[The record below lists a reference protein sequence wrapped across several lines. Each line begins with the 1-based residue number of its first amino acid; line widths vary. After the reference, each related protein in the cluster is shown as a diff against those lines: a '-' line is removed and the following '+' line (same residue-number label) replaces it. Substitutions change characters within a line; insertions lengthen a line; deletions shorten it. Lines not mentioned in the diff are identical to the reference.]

1 MRSYKKLISENM
13 RRMLL
18 KEYVMENTKR
28 AGFGSVNIQ
37 RTVTCTRIVLQVER
51 PGLVIGRKGSAI
63 KKMSGVIESK
73 YGQENPVIEV
83 EEVKDPA
90 LNPNIMAEKLA
101 QALERGWHFRRAGH
115 ATVRSIMGAGARGCQ
130 VVISGKLTGERHR
143 TEKFTK
149 GTIKYCGDTA
159 FRLMR
164 IGYTMA
170 KLKPG
175 VIGVTVK
182 IMPPDAKLPDDI
194 TIKEPV
200 AETAAVPAFEAAI
213 APAVEEATK
222 VAEGIP
228 EVEEKKIRE
237 LAKKAV
243 AKIKVKEEDI
253 IEPEVDILKAKVIPP
268 EEEAAE
274 EKAEEEEEKK
284 GEAKEARPHKEKEP
298 KDVGAE
304 KKEEKQ

>member
-1 MRSYKKLISENM
+1 MRSYKKLINENM

-28 AGFGSVNIQ
+28 AGFGSVSIQ

-115 ATVRSIMGAGARGCQ
+115 ATVRSIMSAGARGCQ

-159 FRLMR
+159 FMLMK
-164 IGYTMA
+164 IGFTTA

-175 VIGVTVK
+175 VLGVTVK

-200 AETAAVPAFEAAI
+200 AETVAAPSSEAVA
-213 APAVEEATK
+213 APAIEGAMKEAE
-222 VAEGIP
+222 AIP

-237 LAKKAV
+237 LAKKVA

-253 IEPEVDILKAKVIPP
+253 IEPEVDILKAKVAPP
-268 EEEAAE
+268 DEEAPE

-284 GEAKEARPHKEKEP
+284 GEAKEAKPHKEKEP
-298 KDVGAE
+298 KSIE
-304 KKEEKQ
+304 KKEEKE

>member
-1 MRSYKKLISENM
+1 MRSYKKLINENM

-63 KKMSGVIESK
+63 KRMSTVIESEF
-73 YGQENPVIEV
+73 GQENPVIEV

-115 ATVRSIMGAGARGCQ
+115 ATVRSIMTAGARGCQ

-159 FRLMR
+159 FRLMK
-164 IGYTMA
+164 IGHTTA

-175 VIGVTVK
+175 VLGITVK

-194 TIKEPV
+194 TIKEETPQV
-200 AETAAVPAFEAAI
+200 AEAAAVPA
-213 APAVEEATK
+213 VE
-222 VAEGIP
+222 VAKEG
-228 EVEEKKIRE
+228 EVLSDEEKKVLE
-237 LAKKAV
+237 LAKKA
-243 AKIKVKEEDI
+243 AKTKGIKDEVLDEEAV
-253 IEPEVDILKAKVIPP
+253 VDILKVKTPEA
-268 EEEAAE
+268 EEEPAE
-274 EKAEEEEEKK
+274 EKGEEEKKEPK
-284 GEAKEARPHKEKEP
+284 GEAKEKRHHKKEEP
-298 KDVGAE
+298 KPEAVPE
-304 KKEEKQ
+304 KKEGAE

>member
-1 MRSYKKLISENM
+1 MRSYKKLINENM

-63 KKMSGVIESK
+63 KKMSTVIESE

-83 EEVKDPA
+83 EEVRDPA

-115 ATVRSIMGAGARGCQ
+115 ATVRSIMAAGARGCQ

-159 FRLMR
+159 FMLMR
-164 IGYTMA
+164 IGFTTA

-182 IMPPDAKLPDDI
+182 IMPPDARLPDDI
-194 TIKEPV
+194 IFKDEVKPEAAKGPEVTQ
-200 AETAAVPAFEAAI
+200 AVPAVEA
-213 APAVEEATK
+213 PKVE
-222 VAEGIP
+222 AEP
-228 EVEEKKIRE
+228 EPIEEEKKARE
-237 LAKKAV
+237 LLAKKTKGKMKA
-243 AKIKVKEEDI
+243 VKEEDI
-253 IEPEVDILKAKVIPP
+253 VEPVEDILKAKDVKPPEEPP
-268 EEEAAE
+268 EEEE
-274 EKAEEEEEKK
+274 GEKAAKKEED
-284 GEAKEARPHKEKEP
+284 KEAVP
-298 KDVGAE
+298 E
-304 KKEEKQ
+304 KKEESK